1 MVKMTYTFSRWK
13 TTVVLAFLLLVAGL
27 ACIGS
32 LQAQLK
38 ESEVDFEVL
47 ATVVA
52 QKGKDCCLWN
62 MAAKYYGDPYKW
74 SIIKDVNK
82 IPNEKTIS
90 LGTVVYIPKLP
101 LEKVAKVSEID
112 KLKKEISLLKK
123 KNEDCANKLK
133 KSEAANK
140 RLAKQLKDCKA
151 KKVAPKGMADCEK
164 KVKALTQ
171 SLNKLKA
178 ENRKLKGHLGDIEEM
193 EDKNRRLA
201 RNMKEKDE
209 QLEEMEDKARRMRRD
224 CEDEMHRKERRIEEL
239 EHSLNKLRQENEELR
254 ADHHRRDMDRDKH
267 EDMHKRE
274 KQKPI
279 KAVPAPYP
287 CSNAPKS
294 DADANS
300 RSMIAA
306 VAIAIVGSIVW
317 MAAK

>member
-1 MVKMTYTFSRWK
+1 VTFTFSRMK
-13 TTVVLAFLLLVAGL
+13 ITVVLASLLLVAGL

-74 SIIKDVNK
+74 NILKDVNK

-90 LGTVVYIPKLP
+90 TGTVIYIPKLP

-112 KLKKEISLLKK
+112 KLKEEISLLKK
-123 KNEDCANKLK
+123 KNDECAEKLK
-133 KSEAANK
+133 KTEAENG
-140 RLAKQLKDCKA
+140 RLAKQLKECKNRKMPA
-151 KKVAPKGMADCEK
+151 KEMGDCEEKIK
-164 KVKALTQ
+164 KLARGIDELE
-171 SLNKLKA
+171 A
-178 ENRKLKGHLGDIEEM
+178 ENRKLKGELEEL
-193 EDKNRRLA
+193 EGRNGRLA
-201 RNMKEKDE
+201 RNMKEKDD
-209 QLEEMEDKARRMRRD
+209 QLEEMEDNARRARRD

-239 EHSLNKLRQENEELR
+239 ENDLRKSRQEMEELQ
-254 ADHHRRDMDRDKH
+254 ADRRRRDMDRDRDRPEEMRKP
-267 EDMHKRE
+267 E
-274 KQKPI
+274 KQQPI

-294 DADANS
+294 EGDAGS

-306 VAIAIVGSIVW
+306 AAIAVVGSIIW
-317 MAAK
+317 IASK